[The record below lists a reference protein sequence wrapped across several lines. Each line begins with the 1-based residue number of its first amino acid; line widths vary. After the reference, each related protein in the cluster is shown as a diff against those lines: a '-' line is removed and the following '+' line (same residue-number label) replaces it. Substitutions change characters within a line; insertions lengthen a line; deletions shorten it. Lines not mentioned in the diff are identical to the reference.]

1 MARSYSDEFINST
14 KNSNSTSAGIV
25 LAKLCLKANLP
36 AKYIADFMRVSR
48 MTVYAWFRGGYLR
61 EKNLD
66 LIKDLISILE
76 IDLAK
81 GILPVT
87 SIENAKGYLNSI
99 VDTQIVD

>member
-14 KNSNSTSAGIV
+14 KNSNSTSAGIA

-66 LIKDLISILE
+66 LIKDLISI
-76 IDLAK
+76 
-81 GILPVT
+81 
-87 SIENAKGYLNSI
+87 
-99 VDTQIVD
+99 QIRSV

>member
-1 MARSYSDEFINST
+1 MARSYSDEFINAT
-14 KNSNSTSAGIV
+14 KNSNSTSAGIT

-66 LIKDLISILE
+66 LITDLISILE